1 MLECILK
8 NEFFWNLYAN
18 TRIPKH
24 VQNLAKFI
32 YAIQHTSVHRVFLSW
47 LNSYSELD
55 MKLKWEKGKALE
67 LDVTKISCLKTDDE
81 ESFWLISGPN
91 LNRCP

>member
-18 TRIPKH
+18 TGIAEYI
-24 VQNLAKFI
+24 QNLAKFI

-47 LNSYSELD
+47 LNSSSELD
-55 MKLKWEKGKALE
+55 MK
-67 LDVTKISCLKTDDE
+67 
-81 ESFWLISGPN
+81 
-91 LNRCP
+91 